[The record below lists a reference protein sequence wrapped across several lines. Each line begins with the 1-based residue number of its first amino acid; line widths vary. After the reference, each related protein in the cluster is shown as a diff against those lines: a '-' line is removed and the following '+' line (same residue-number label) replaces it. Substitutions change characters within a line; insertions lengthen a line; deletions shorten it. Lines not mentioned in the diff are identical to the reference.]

1 MHRLPLLAAPVV
13 AALTHTSALLY
24 LCVYLCGLAAL
35 LILIVLVSGVV
46 LPAVWSHKPTR
57 RHAAEI
63 VLDKILLA
71 VFRRPRSP

>member
-13 AALTHTSALLY
+13 AALTHTSALL
-24 LCVYLCGLAAL
+24 YLCGLAAL